1 MKKRIIALVMASFMM
16 VSMPA
21 YAVDS
26 TTGSLSPTA
35 EEIIERMQKQLDDQ
49 NKTIAE
55 LTKSLNTALSKISTS
70 SGSSS
75 SGSRSS
81 SSPSPQYQAVVRNAA
96 AAGMTVGEYM
106 NNAIVSSS
114 GVVGATPIGQGGHV
128 VINGKRSNVV
138 FTLSPAR
145 GSAGSAQG
153 LASSLG
159 GTLLNVVNVS
169 STVGFSN
176 ASVNFYVKGLTDNNL
191 VSVYQLQNGSWVQIT
206 VTECRKDHV
215 VVNMTSTGV
224 LAFIRIA

>member
-1 MKKRIIALVMASFMM
+1 MRKRIIALVMASFMM
-16 VSMPA
+16 ISMPA
-21 YAVDS
+21 YATES

-49 NKTIAE
+49 NKTIAA
-55 LTKSLNTALSKISTS
+55 LTKSLNTALSKISSS

-75 SGSRSS
+75 SSSGSS
-81 SSPSPQYQAVVRNAA
+81 SSPQYQAVVRNAA

-215 VVNMTSTGV
+215 VVNMNSTGV